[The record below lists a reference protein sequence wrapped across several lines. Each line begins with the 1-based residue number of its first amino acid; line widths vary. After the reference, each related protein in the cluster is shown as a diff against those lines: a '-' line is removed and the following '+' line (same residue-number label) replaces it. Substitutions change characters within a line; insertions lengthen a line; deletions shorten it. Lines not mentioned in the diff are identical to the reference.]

1 MHRKRRGIGIL
12 GRAIVSLFALFLA
25 TGALMAHV
33 AVAQDTPTPSTVDIQ
48 TRAKFLH
55 ASPSLDKVEIAINWE
70 EELDEFA
77 YGDQSDFIDITPGA
91 VEVSI
96 THDRRGFNYLLF
108 DAIYPAPAGNDY
120 YCVITDQIVVAGAF
134 DTSPIVDGGAR
145 VQVIQGS
152 VSLPAVNVVAT
163 RADVT
168 FAKNLQYPRTSDYT
182 NVPAATY
189 ELQINLADTGETVA
203 TIPNVTLNGNSVYE
217 LVIMGNLGDE
227 NHPLTITT
235 LEDTTDNLA
244 S

>member
-1 MHRKRRGIGIL
+1 MQHKRRGFGRF
-12 GRAIVSLFALFLA
+12 GRAIFGLMAVFLA
-25 TGALMAHV
+25 TGAFMAPV
-33 AVAQDTPTPSTVDIQ
+33 AAAQDTPTPSTVDIQ
-48 TRAKFLH
+48 TRAMFLH
-55 ASPSLDKVEIAINWE
+55 ASPELDKVEIAINWE
-70 EELDEFA
+70 EKLDEFA
-77 YGDQSDFIDITPGA
+77 YGDQSDFIDIPPGA

-163 RADVT
+163 RSDIS
-168 FAKNLQYPRTSDYT
+168 FAKNLQYPRMSDYT

-203 TIPNVTLNGNSVYE
+203 TVPNVTLNGNSVYE
-217 LVIMGNLGDE
+217 LVIMGSLGDE
-227 NHPLTITT
+227 NHPLTITP
-235 LEDTTDNLA
+235 LEDITDSLT
-244 S
+244 

>member
-1 MHRKRRGIGIL
+1 MQHERRGIGIL
-12 GRAIVSLFALFLA
+12 GRGLAALFALFLA
-25 TGALMAHV
+25 TGALMAPVV
-33 AVAQDTPTPSTVDIQ
+33 AAQDTPTPSTVDIQ
-48 TRAKFLH
+48 TRAMFLH

-70 EELDEFA
+70 EKLDEFA
-77 YGDQSDFIDITPGA
+77 YGDTSDFIDIPPGA

-96 THDRRGFNYLLF
+96 THDRHGFNYLLY
-108 DAIYPAPAGNDY
+108 DAIYPVPAGNDY

-152 VSLPAVNVVAT
+152 VSLPAVNVVAVKS
-163 RADVT
+163 DIS
-168 FAKNLQYPRTSDYT
+168 FASDLQYPRTSDYT

-217 LVIMGNLGDE
+217 LVIMGNVGDE
-227 NHPLTITT
+227 NHPLTITP
-235 LEDTTDNLA
+235 LENITDPLT
-244 S
+244 